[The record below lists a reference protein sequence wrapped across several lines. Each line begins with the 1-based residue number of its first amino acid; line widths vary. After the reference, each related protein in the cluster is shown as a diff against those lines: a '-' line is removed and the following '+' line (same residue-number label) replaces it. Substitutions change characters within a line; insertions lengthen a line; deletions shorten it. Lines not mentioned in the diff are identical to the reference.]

1 MTLNQLKVFYQA
13 AKRGNLTLA
22 AEDLFITQPAVTKS
36 IQRLQ
41 EYYDVKLMN
50 RFGKKLFLT
59 DVGEVLFE
67 IAEKIFDLEKHVEE
81 RINEFKS
88 QKMGHIRIH
97 ACESFGDYY
106 FPVIMNRFCKD
117 YPQVKISV
125 SIFPTKQI
133 IENITELE
141 CDIGFI
147 SYTIENDRISTQ
159 ELVEDQLVLI
169 VPPRHRITKIQN
181 LSPSDLESESII
193 VHELESTP
201 FKVIQSYI
209 EKYNITISTTLELSG
224 NRAIKRAVESNLGI
238 ALISR
243 KIAEE
248 EIQNGQLIALPL
260 PGEIIKRK
268 YFLATHKEKY
278 ISDVLQNLINF
289 SKEWSKNYSARV
301 FKTYQ

>member
-1 MTLNQLKVFYQA
+1 MNLNQLKVFYQA

-41 EYYDVKLMN
+41 DFYDVKLMN
-50 RFGKKLFLT
+50 RFGKKLVLT
-59 DVGEVLFE
+59 DVGNVLFE

-106 FPVIMNRFCKD
+106 FPVIMNRFCKNH
-117 YPQVKISV
+117 PQVKISV

-147 SYTIENDRISTQ
+147 SYTIENDRVNIQ
-159 ELVEDQLVLI
+159 ELVEDQLVLV
-169 VPPRHRITKIQN
+169 VPPRHRLTECQY
-181 LSPSDLESESII
+181 LVPADLEGEAII
-193 VHELESTP
+193 VHEMDSTP
-201 FKVIQSYI
+201 YKILYNYI
-209 EKYNITISTTLELSG
+209 EQHKISISTTLELSS
-224 NRAIKRAVESNLGI
+224 NRAIKQAVESNLGI

-243 KIAEE
+243 KIVDEE
-248 EIQNGQLIALPL
+248 VQTGQLIALPM
-260 PGEIIKRK
+260 PGEIFKRK
-268 YFLATHKEKY
+268 YFLITHKEKY
-278 ISDVLQNLINF
+278 ISDILQNLINF
-289 SKEWSKNYSARV
+289 SQEWSKNYSSRV
-301 FKTYQ
+301 F

>member
-1 MTLNQLKVFYQA
+1 MNLNQLKVFYQA

-41 EYYDVKLMN
+41 AYYDVKLMN
-50 RFGKKLFLT
+50 RFGKKLVLT
-59 DVGEVLFE
+59 DVGKVLFE
-67 IAEKIFDLEKHVEE
+67 SAEKIFDLEKHMEE

-117 YPQVKISV
+117 HPQVKISV

-147 SYTIENDRISTQ
+147 SYAMENDRVNIQ
-159 ELVEDQLVLI
+159 ELVEDQLVLV
-169 VPPRHRITKIQN
+169 VPPRHRITKYQH
-181 LSPSDLESESII
+181 LAPSDLEGEAII
-193 VHELESTP
+193 VHEMDSTP
-201 FKVIQSYI
+201 YKILQKYT
-209 EKYNITISTTLELSG
+209 EKHKISITTTLELSS
-224 NRAIKRAVESNLGI
+224 NRAIKQAVESNLGI

-243 KIAEE
+243 KIADEE
-248 EIQNGQLIALPL
+248 VQTGRLIALPI

-268 YFLATHKEKY
+268 YFLVTHKEKY
-278 ISDVLQNLINF
+278 ISEILQNLINF
-289 SKEWSKNYSARV
+289 SKEWSKNYSSRV
-301 FKTYQ
+301 F